1 MASEQDCL
9 DALRE
14 AAREL
19 VASPTKAEYEDLGL
33 TPASATI
40 VRTVGGWND
49 AKELAGLST
58 NASTGSRVGPPPEGI
73 DDDVRERWAEL
84 SVDQRWHYRNR
95 EWNTERTLNRRESLR
110 EWLDERAAESG
121 CAECGESD
129 PRCLEFHHREAAEK
143 VEGVSEMVTRG
154 TSKGR
159 LREEIAKCDVLC
171 ANCHRERHAETAHRA
186 PEIELRRRPLR
197 LVELVDGSSTLDA
210 RQRKREWVRRHKHE
224 RGCRECGHGTAAA
237 LDLHHSEPKTKTDAV
252 GRLVSDGCTVR
263 QLLREVAR
271 CAVLCANCHRRHHA
285 DEDRD

>member
-1 MASEQDCL
+1 
-9 DALRE
+9 
-14 AAREL
+14 
-19 VASPTKAEYEDLGL
+19 
-33 TPASATI
+33 
-40 VRTVGGWND
+40 
-49 AKELAGLST
+49 
-58 NASTGSRVGPPPEGI
+58 
-73 DDDVRERWAEL
+73 
-84 SVDQRWHYRNR
+84 
-95 EWNTERTLNRRESLR
+95 
-110 EWLDERAAESG
+110 
-121 CAECGESD
+121 
-129 PRCLEFHHREAAEK
+129 
-143 VEGVSEMVTRG
+143 VSEMVTRG

-237 LDLHHSEPKTKTDAV
+237 LDLHHSEPETKTDAV